1 MTITHDFEGASMD
14 APKDSF
20 DQFIEELAQQEQ
32 PEQCSID
39 NPECDSCGS

>member
-39 NPECDSCGS
+39 DPECDSCGS

>member
-1 MTITHDFEGASMD
+1 MTITHDFHLDHND
-14 APKDSF
+14 AGKDSF

-39 NPECDSCGS
+39 NPECEACGS

>member
-32 PEQCSID
+32 PEQCSIE

>member
-39 NPECDSCGS
+39 DPECEACGS